1 MLTGIWGIGL
11 VPTGDKDPFGLRRAA
26 LGVLRILM
34 ETPLPLDLADLIAD
48 AQAGFASG
56 ILTQPVTEPLL
67 DFMLDRLRGLLKDA
81 GHAQDVI
88 EAVLAQRPT
97 RIDLVPPKLA
107 AVRDFLGLPEALALA
122 AANKRIGNILKKA
135 EGALPEPDVALLQET
150 AEKAL
155 FERVT
160 LIAPVVKSH
169 VANEDY
175 ADALKVLASVRAEVD
190 QFFEDVMVN
199 VDEPLIRANR
209 LGLLKSLF
217 DLLNAV
223 ADISKLGV

>member
-1 MLTGIWGIGL
+1 M
-11 VPTGDKDPFGLRRAA
+11 
-26 LGVLRILM
+26 
-34 ETPLPLDLADLIAD
+34 
-48 AQAGFASG
+48 
-56 ILTQPVTEPLL
+56 LTQPVAEPLL

-97 RIDLVPPKLA
+97 RIDLIPAKLA
-107 AVRDFLGLPEALALA
+107 AVRDFLLLPEALALA

-135 EGALPEPDVALLQET
+135 EQSLPEPDEALLQES

-169 VANEDY
+169 VANADY
-175 ADALKVLASVRAEVD
+175 ANALKALASVRAEVD
-190 QFFEDVMVN
+190 RFFDDVMVN
-199 VDEPLIRANR
+199 VDEPLLRANR

-217 DLLNAV
+217 DQLNAV
-223 ADISKLGV
+223 ADISRLGV

>member
-1 MLTGIWGIGL
+1 
-11 VPTGDKDPFGLRRAA
+11 
-26 LGVLRILM
+26 
-34 ETPLPLDLADLIAD
+34 
-48 AQAGFASG
+48 
-56 ILTQPVTEPLL
+56 
-67 DFMLDRLRGLLKDA
+67 
-81 GHAQDVI
+81 
-88 EAVLAQRPT
+88 
-97 RIDLVPPKLA
+97 
-107 AVRDFLGLPEALALA
+107 VRDFLGLPEALALA
-122 AANKRIGNILKKA
+122 AANKRIGNILKKSDSA
-135 EGALPEPDVALLQET
+135 VAEPDVALLQET